1 MDTPEIGSDNEWKP
15 EKPEPEVVR
24 FLEHLSLERRL
35 SAHTLRNYKGAL
47 QKFAYWLGKD
57 SNGNEL
63 NKVDRT
69 IARSYLIE
77 AQISLSRRT
86 LANQVS
92 ALRCFYQFCQT
103 RGWANSNPFKN
114 LSLPKAEKP
123 LPKFLT
129 EKQARAL
136 MSAPT
141 LVHQDSNHADFLAM
155 RDGIILELM
164 YGAGLRVS
172 EVVSLNHEHLDIPS
186 GIIRVKG
193 KGNKERTCPIVAIT
207 ASKLSQFRNSYS
219 NDASLNAPVFTNQSG
234 KRLST
239 RWVQLFLKKCLKLAS
254 LPQDFTPHKLRHS
267 FATHLLDN
275 GADLRAV
282 QELLGH
288 ASLSTTQV
296 YTHVSVG
303 RLKNAHKLAH
313 PRA

>member
-1 MDTPEIGSDNEWKP
+1 MDTPEIGLDSKREP
-15 EKPEPEVVR
+15 ENPEPEVVR
-24 FLEHLSLERRL
+24 FLDHLSLERRL

-47 QKFAYWLGKD
+47 QKFAHWLGKD
-57 SNGNEL
+57 SNENKL
-63 NKVDRT
+63 NQVDRQ

-77 AQISLSRRT
+77 AQNSLSRRT

-103 RGWANSNPFKN
+103 RGWTNSNPFKN

-172 EVVSLNHEHLDIPS
+172 EVVCLNHEHLDLPS

-207 ASKLSQFRNSYS
+207 TSKLAQFRNSYS
-219 NDASLNAPVFTNQSG
+219 KDASLNAPVFTNQSG

-239 RWVQLFLKKCLKLAS
+239 RWVQLFLKKCLKVAS

>member
-1 MDTPEIGSDNEWKP
+1 MDTTEVESKYKIKSGHSS
-15 EKPEPEVVR
+15 PEVSR
-24 FLEHLSLERRL
+24 FLDHLSLERRL
-35 SAHTLRNYKGAL
+35 SVHTLRNYRGGL
-47 QKFAYWLGKD
+47 QKFTQWLSQE
-57 SNGNEL
+57 SNETKL
-63 NKVDRT
+63 TEVSKKT
-69 IARSYLIE
+69 ARSYLVE
-77 AQISLSRRT
+77 AQRTLSRRT

-92 ALRCFYQFCQT
+92 ALRCFYQFCQI
-103 RGWANSNPFKN
+103 RGLANSNPFKN
-114 LSLPKAEKP
+114 LALPKAEKS

-155 RDGIILELM
+155 RDCIILELM

-172 EVVSLNHEHLDIPS
+172 EVVGLNYQHLDLAS
-186 GIIRVKG
+186 RVIRVKG
-193 KGNKERTCPIVAIT
+193 KGKKERICPIIEIT
-207 ASKLSQFRNSYS
+207 ASKLVQFRNSYT
-219 NDASLNAPVFTNQSG
+219 NDASLNSPVFTNQSG

-239 RWVQLFLKKCLKLAS
+239 RWVQLFLKKCLIIAS
-254 LPQDFTPHKLRHS
+254 LPQNFTPHKLRHS

-275 GADLRAV
+275 GADLRAI

-288 ASLSTTQV
+288 SSLSTTQV

>member
-1 MDTPEIGSDNEWKP
+1 MDTPEIGLDNKREP
-15 EKPEPEVVR
+15 ENPEPEVVR
-24 FLEHLSLERRL
+24 FLDHLSLERRL

-47 QKFAYWLGKD
+47 QKFAHWLGRD
-57 SNGNEL
+57 SNENKL
-63 NKVDRT
+63 NKVNRQ

-77 AQISLSRRT
+77 AQNSLSRRT

-141 LVHQDSNHADFLAM
+141 LVHQDSNHANFLAM

-172 EVVSLNHEHLDIPS
+172 EVVCLNYEHLDLPA

-193 KGNKERTCPIVAIT
+193 KGNKERTCPIVSIT
-207 ASKLSQFRNSYS
+207 ASKLAQFRNSYS

-234 KRLST
+234 TRLST
-239 RWVQLFLKKCLKLAS
+239 RWVQLFLKKCLKVAS

>member
-1 MDTPEIGSDNEWKP
+1 MDATEVETTSNREPAIP
-15 EKPEPEVVR
+15 APEVLK
-24 FLEHLSLERRL
+24 FLDHLALERRL

-47 QKFAYWLGKD
+47 EKFTEWLSQESKEND
-57 SNGNEL
+57 L
-63 NKVDRT
+63 TKVDRQ
-69 IARSYLIE
+69 IARSYLVE
-77 AQISLSRRT
+77 AQRSLSRRT
-86 LANQVS
+86 LANQIS

-103 RGWANSNPFKN
+103 RDWANSNPFKN
-114 LSLPKAEKP
+114 LSLPKVEKS

-129 EKQARAL
+129 EKQAREL
-136 MSAPT
+136 MSSPS
-141 LVHQDSNHADFLAM
+141 LLHQESNHADFLAM

-172 EVVSLNHEHLDIPS
+172 EVVGLNHEHLDLP
-186 GIIRVKG
+186 GRVIRVRG
-193 KGNKERTCPIVAIT
+193 KGNKDRTCPIIENT
-207 ASKLSQFRNSYS
+207 ASKLVYLRKNYS
-219 NDASLNAPVFTNQSG
+219 HDASLHAPVFTNQSG
-234 KRLST
+234 KRLSA
-239 RWVQLFLKKCLKLAS
+239 RWVQLFLKKCLKIAS

>member
-1 MDTPEIGSDNEWKP
+1 MDTPEIGLDSKREP
-15 EKPEPEVVR
+15 ENPEPEVVR

-47 QKFAYWLGKD
+47 QKFAHWLGKD
-57 SNGNEL
+57 SNGNKL
-63 NKVDRT
+63 NKVDRQ

-77 AQISLSRRT
+77 AQNSLSRRT

-136 MSAPT
+136 MSAPI

-172 EVVSLNHEHLDIPS
+172 EVVRLNHEHLDLPS

-207 ASKLSQFRNSYS
+207 TSKLAQFRNSYS
-219 NDASLNAPVFTNQSG
+219 KDASLNAPVFTNQSG

-239 RWVQLFLKKCLKLAS
+239 RWVQLFLKKCLKIAS

-288 ASLSTTQV
+288 ESLSTTQV

>member
-1 MDTPEIGSDNEWKP
+1 MDTPEIGLDSKREP
-15 EKPEPEVVR
+15 ENPEPEVVR
-24 FLEHLSLERRL
+24 FLDHLSLERRL

-47 QKFAYWLGKD
+47 QKFAHWLGKD
-57 SNGNEL
+57 SNENKL
-63 NKVDRT
+63 NQVDRQ

-77 AQISLSRRT
+77 AQNSLSRRT

-103 RGWANSNPFKN
+103 RGWVISNPFKN

-172 EVVSLNHEHLDIPS
+172 EVVCLNHEHLDLPS

-207 ASKLSQFRNSYS
+207 TSKLAQFRNSYS
-219 NDASLNAPVFTNQSG
+219 KDASLNAPVFTNQSG

-239 RWVQLFLKKCLKLAS
+239 RWVQLFLKKCLKIAS